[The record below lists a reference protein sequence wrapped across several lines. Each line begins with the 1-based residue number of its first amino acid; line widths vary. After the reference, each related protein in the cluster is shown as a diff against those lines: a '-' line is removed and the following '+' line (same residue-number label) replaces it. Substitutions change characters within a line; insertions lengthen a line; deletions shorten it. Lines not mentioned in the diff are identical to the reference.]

1 MTTRGAATGS
11 TTRAAP
17 AARARFD
24 TAGRARIRAAM
35 LRYMEAHRI
44 GVPTL
49 QARISEASDRSIDLI
64 PLKTLQRFLAGAT
77 RTNDAFLIPC
87 HQFVSGLPD
96 HGGPQEAGPES
107 LPAALN
113 SFFALPPQER
123 SSQSGPPVS
132 LGAPAG
138 RYEAYAERA
147 ADPSS
152 RRMRV
157 MGEDE
162 SSGFSVPYGRLRIHP
177 AADGSFA
184 AEEEVFNPAR
194 RFPFDPAKTQERHLY
209 EGLSVDRE
217 SLTFVLMRNRTTR
230 LPKAYWLSAIDAQTL
245 AGSGVETRFTP
256 GQDGKF
262 PRLVQSLDFAFFRA
276 KEKSS

>member
-1 MTTRGAATGS
+1 MAAAGGTTAKS
-11 TTRAAP
+11 KERAAP
-17 AARARFD
+17 AGRARFD
-24 TAGRARIRAAM
+24 IAARARIRAVI

-49 QARISEASDRSIDLI
+49 QARISEATDRSIDLI

-96 HGGPQEAGPES
+96 YAGLQQAGPES

-123 SSQSGPPVS
+123 SRQTGPRA
-132 LGAPAG
+132 APGEAAG
-138 RYEAYAERA
+138 RYEAYAERPL
-147 ADPSS
+147 DPS

-157 MGEDE
+157 MGDDDR
-162 SSGFSVPYGRLRIHP
+162 SDFSVPYGRLRIHP
-177 AADGSFA
+177 AAGGSFA
-184 AEEEVFNPAR
+184 ADEEVFNPAR
-194 RFPFDPAKTQERHLY
+194 RFPFDPAKAQERHLY
-209 EGLSVDRE
+209 EGLSVERE
-217 SLTFVLMRNRTTR
+217 SLTFVLMRNKTTR

-245 AGSGVETRFTP
+245 AGSGIETRFTP
-256 GQDGKF
+256 GQDGRF
-262 PRLVQSLDFAFFRA
+262 PRLVQSLDFAFFRTE
-276 KEKSS
+276 EKAS